1 MLVVFDDRHEDDG
14 RVLVHN
20 TPHSKAIDGCDS
32 SKFLLEETSPL
43 TMVNKAN
50 ECWMIEHV
58 NKKNKSFGCRL
69 RKSQD
74 KQKDKYLVSR
84 RQRDE
89 ATFWVDVTEDV
100 EDATWWQ
107 IIGQQPLPLPFGM
120 FHSNQYCDLYHV
132 YF

>member
-14 RVLVHN
+14 RVLVHD
-20 TPHSKAIDGCDS
+20 TPHS
-32 SKFLLEETSPL
+32 
-43 TMVNKAN
+43 KAN
-50 ECWMIEHV
+50 ECWMIEYV

-69 RKSQD
+69 RKTQD
-74 KQKDKYLVSR
+74 RHKNKYLVSR

-107 IIGQQPLPLPFGM
+107 IIGQQPLPLPFG
-120 FHSNQYCDLYHV
+120 LYHYSYTLV
-132 YF
+132 RLVMAG